1 MKILHINDYNS
12 KGGAETV
19 FNITRNN
26 LKDFDNFSGFNVRN
40 KSQEVPDLEFTSWEN
55 DNKFLGIINYIF
67 SLSNYKRL
75 AEFLNKNKMDVIHIH
90 GFFSSISPSL
100 LLAIKRI
107 KKKQNVKVIQ
117 TLHEYHAICPNS
129 SLYNYSK
136 QEVCEKCVGK
146 KFKFHIFINNCDR
159 RGWAFSIIKGIRSF
173 LANNIL
179 KHKDIIDL
187 FIAPS
192 MFLRDKILK
201 DNFDHEK
208 IILLRN
214 PIVYNQQNLLP
225 KKENIICYFGRFSE
239 EKNIKFLIEAFI
251 QWKNKS
257 PNNFRLLIIGEGEK
271 EAELKIFASESK
283 FHEEINFKNFLPN
296 PDLQSTI
303 RVAKYF
309 AITSSWY
316 ENFPMSIIESII
328 LNIIPIAPDIGGMK
342 EMVTDF
348 LKIGRIYKSGE
359 IDSWISAIENLEKHY
374 TEEIDNL
381 LKTKNEILSNY
392 GVDSYIKELHKIYLE
407 GKSNK
412 F

>member
-1 MKILHINDYNS
+1 
-12 KGGAETV
+12 
-19 FNITRNN
+19 
-26 LKDFDNFSGFNVRN
+26 
-40 KSQEVPDLEFTSWEN
+40 
-55 DNKFLGIINYIF
+55 
-67 SLSNYKRL
+67 
-75 AEFLNKNKMDVIHIH
+75 
-90 GFFSSISPSL
+90 
-100 LLAIKRI
+100 
-107 KKKQNVKVIQ
+107 
-117 TLHEYHAICPNS
+117 
-129 SLYNYSK
+129 
-136 QEVCEKCVGK
+136 
-146 KFKFHIFINNCDR
+146 
-159 RGWAFSIIKGIRSF
+159 
-173 LANNIL
+173 
-179 KHKDIIDL
+179 
-187 FIAPS
+187 
-192 MFLRDKILK
+192 
-201 DNFDHEK
+201 
-208 IILLRN
+208 LRN

-392 GVDSYIKELHKIYLE
+392 GVDSYIKELHKIYLG